1 MSWSCFM
8 CVMDVR
14 PSRPP
19 LPFDGRHLALR
30 MEETEEGIT
39 CHLLIKLP
47 QSGNKAAAASA
58 AVSALFHFLC
68 GRKLS
73 QHTADRRRAYPAS
86 ISQVILKWRLTV
98 SHAAPPALSELSE
111 ARWRLRRRNTNLQP
125 GDLLQKHWEETQK
138 KTAVTPQSP
147 TIQTWIHNII
157 LLSHNSW
164 NLSFY
169 LFLSSV

>member
-1 MSWSCFM
+1 M

-98 SHAAPPALSELSE
+98 SHAAPPAHRELIE

-125 GDLLQKHWEETQK
+125 GDLLQKHTK

-147 TIQTWIHNII
+147 TIQT
-157 LLSHNSW
+157 
-164 NLSFY
+164 
-169 LFLSSV
+169 